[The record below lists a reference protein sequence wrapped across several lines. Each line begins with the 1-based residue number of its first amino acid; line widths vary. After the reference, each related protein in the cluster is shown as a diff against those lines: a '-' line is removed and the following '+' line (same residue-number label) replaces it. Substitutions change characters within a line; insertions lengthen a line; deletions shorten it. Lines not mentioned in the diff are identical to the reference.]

1 MEYAVDRDTH
11 EEARTDIIDSY
22 RHGFEVLLDHPIT
35 LLVMGFAVST
45 LVAASWG
52 LVSIPFIGGLTGF
65 VFAALV
71 STPLAYG
78 FAYVCLRAVRDDVAE
93 PGDVVR
99 VYDRYLEA
107 VIAAALST
115 GIILVGFAFLVVPGV
130 FLLCRLAFVPYL
142 VVEGR
147 LSAVDALFE
156 SFEQTRGHGWTILGL
171 GICRLV
177 LFGIGSATFGLAIVP
192 GAVWSDLAMASLYH
206 RVVSGTPP
214 SDLDGSH

>member
-1 MEYAVDRDTH
+1 MEYAVNHDAH
-11 EEARTDIIDSY
+11 EEDRIEVIDCY
-22 RHGFEVLLDHPIT
+22 RRGFEVLLDHPVT

-45 LVAASWG
+45 LVAAAWG
-52 LVSIPFIGGLTGF
+52 IVSVPFVGGLMGF

-71 STPLAYG
+71 STPLAFG
-78 FAYVCLRAVRDDVAE
+78 FGYVCLRAVRDDVAE

-99 VYDRYLEA
+99 VYDHYFEA
-107 VIAAALST
+107 ALAAALST
-115 GIILVGFAFLVVPGV
+115 GLILIGFAFLVVPGV
-130 FLLCRLAFVPYL
+130 FLLCRFAFVPYL

-156 SFEQTRGHGWTILGL
+156 SFERTRGHGWTILGL

-177 LFGIGSATFGLAIVP
+177 LFGIGSATFGLALVP

-214 SDLDGSH
+214 PDLD